1 MQYMKRF
8 RKLILF
14 SEKSGITGFHR
25 IRHHGFVLG
34 PLSRFSPALPKTR
47 DTIR

>member
-25 IRHHGFVLG
+25 KRHHGFVLG

-47 DTIR
+47 DTLS